1 MPGWHSK
8 RLDERRSNDRRSG
21 TGRTYLEGSHRMSTW
36 DDRTLIE
43 DLVARCV
50 DDWVHDAEVWGEI
63 ARRAGLSAEDRLPIA
78 IGVITVALLRGLV
91 IAGDVMGGFQPWDL
105 SPSES
110 AAAIADRW
118 LPLEDP
124 AVLPG
129 DICWLCNTSAGE
141 ELGRAVLAREAGE

>member
-1 MPGWHSK
+1 M
-8 RLDERRSNDRRSG
+8 N
-21 TGRTYLEGSHRMSTW
+21 TW

-43 DLVARCV
+43 DLVTRCV
-50 DDWVHDAEVWGEI
+50 DDWVHEAEVWGEI
-63 ARRAGLSAEDRLPIA
+63 ARRAELSADDRLPIA
-78 IGVITVALLRGLV
+78 IGVITFALLSGLV
-91 IAGDVMGGFQPWDL
+91 IAGDVMGGFQPWDM

-129 DICWLCNTSAGE
+129 DICWFCNTPAGD